1 MENMFTTPKQNW
13 EKWETKLVIYSILTG
28 IVGLI
33 VLGWLLHV
41 W

>member
-1 MENMFTTPKQNW
+1 MENMFTSPGHPW